1 MTDAVGDG
9 GEQPARSPDDEWGG
23 GGRVSMGQFWELP
36 AVRAAEFSFN
46 SGYVLAVTEE
56 LVSVQLYD
64 AWTDSGGD
72 FRFERSKEVRTL
84 GLTELRTT
92 GTWKAHASVYDAM
105 GGPLVEPMRQVL
117 QGSEEFSAGV
127 MVRIEFKDGR
137 VCIGCQSGHVGTL
150 RNVAFRLIRDTLRA
164 KDKSGPVGARSSS
177 SAAAGASVDMQGT
190 DSMDDDADEPEPS
203 DAERDELIG
212 QRVEV
217 YTVLERGA

>member
-46 SGYVLAVTEE
+46 SGYVLAVTDE
-56 LVSVQLYD
+56 LVTVQLYD

-137 VCIGCQSGHVGTL
+137 VCIGCQSGHVAAQL
-150 RNVAFRLIRDTLRA
+150 RTRSLLAAPRAWPCAWTRLWTCAPRCAPAI
-164 KDKSGPVGARSSS
+164 ARTMTIAALWPRCTPPH
-177 SAAAGASVDMQGT
+177 AAA
-190 DSMDDDADEPEPS
+190 
-203 DAERDELIG
+203 
-212 QRVEV
+212 
-217 YTVLERGA
+217 